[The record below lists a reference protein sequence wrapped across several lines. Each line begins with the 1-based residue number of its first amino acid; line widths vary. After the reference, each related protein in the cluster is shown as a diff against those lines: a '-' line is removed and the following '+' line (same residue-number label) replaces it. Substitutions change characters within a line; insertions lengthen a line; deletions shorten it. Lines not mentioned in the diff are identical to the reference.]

1 MEQRAEILEL
11 GSVNAECGIIR
22 LRNWDFGFLIGRGR
36 RQRDLISEW
45 GIRNEIKRSRNWEA
59 EGSRLKAQ
67 SSREKLRASA
77 AKKDMGQREVEV
89 GKRGRRKECEK

>member
-22 LRNWDFGFLIGRGR
+22 LRNWDFGFLVGRGR

-45 GIRNEIKRSRNWEA
+45 GIRNELKRSRESVRLTA
-59 EGSRLKAQ
+59 ESSRLKTH
-67 SSREKLRASA
+67 R
-77 AKKDMGQREVEV
+77 
-89 GKRGRRKECEK
+89 